1 MCVTLKE
8 LTLIVASALV
18 GMATA
23 LIGPRP
29 DIQTLDTATAGFPAL
44 HKTHPSLLSCG
55 PVSDRQFIIS
65 NPATTQHEPS

>member
-1 MCVTLKE
+1 MCVNLKE
-8 LTLIVASALV
+8 MTLVVASALV

-44 HKTHPSLLSCG
+44 HKAPPLLPSCG
-55 PVSDRQFIIS
+55 PVSDRPFIIS
-65 NPATTQHEPS
+65 NPATFQLEPT